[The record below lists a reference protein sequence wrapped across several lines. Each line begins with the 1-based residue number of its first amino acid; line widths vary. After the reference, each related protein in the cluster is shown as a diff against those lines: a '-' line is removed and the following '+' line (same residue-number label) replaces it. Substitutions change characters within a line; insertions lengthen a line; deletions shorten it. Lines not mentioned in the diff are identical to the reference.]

1 MDFLHYFTVDAIF
14 FTIFDYPMSYI
25 EFFGTILNLASVY
38 LVARKN
44 IMTWPI
50 GLVAVIIFGLLF
62 YQIRLY
68 GDFIEQIYYFFSS
81 LYGWLVWSRK
91 NESKDNILA
100 SWSSKSFLVYWLA
113 ATIVLSAIF
122 SWAIANLHIWLPS
135 FFPEATTYP
144 ALDGFTTVAS
154 FVAMIL
160 MAHKK
165 IECWVYWIVVDVI
178 AVWLYYV
185 KGVYFISLLY
195 LIFLGLASFGLLNWL
210 KQMQQS
216 PSKRIQ

>member
-1 MDFLHYFTVDAIF
+1 MNYLSVETIF

-44 IMTWPI
+44 ILTWPI
-50 GLVAVIIFGLLF
+50 GLVAVIVFGLLF

-81 LYGWLVWSRK
+81 LYGWWVWTRK
-91 NESKDNILA
+91 GDTADESLI
-100 SWSSKSFLVYWLA
+100 SWSNKTSLLYWIA
-113 ATIVLSAIF
+113 ATLVVSAIF
-122 SWAIANLHIWLPS
+122 SWAIANLHIGLPN

-195 LIFLGLASFGLLNWL
+195 LIFLGLASFGLINWL

-216 PSKRIQ
+216 LGKRV

>member
-1 MDFLHYFTVDAIF
+1 MNYLSVETIF

-44 IMTWPI
+44 ILTWPI
-50 GLVAVIIFGLLF
+50 GLVAVIVFGLLF

-81 LYGWLVWSRK
+81 LYGWWVWAK
-91 NESKDNILA
+91 KDDTADESLI
-100 SWSSKSFLVYWLA
+100 SWSNKNSLLCWIA
-113 ATIVLSAIF
+113 ATLAVSAIF
-122 SWAIANLHIWLPS
+122 SWAIANLHIWLPN

-216 PSKRIQ
+216 LFTARTAR

>member
-1 MDFLHYFTVDAIF
+1 MNYLSVDTTF
-14 FTIFDYPMSYI
+14 FTIFDYPMSYL

-44 IMTWPI
+44 ILTWPI
-50 GLVAVIIFGLLF
+50 GLVAVILFGLLF

-81 LYGWLVWSRK
+81 LYGWWVWAKKSESTDKNLV
-91 NESKDNILA
+91 
-100 SWSSKSFLVYWLA
+100 SFSPNTSLWVWVAVTL
-113 ATIVLSAIF
+113 VLSAVF
-122 SWAIANLHIWLPS
+122 SWILSNLHIWLPS

-144 ALDGFTTVAS
+144 AVDGFTTVAS

-160 MAHKK
+160 MAHKR
-165 IECWVYWIVVDVI
+165 IECWVYWIVVNVI

-195 LIFLGLASFGLLNWL
+195 FIFLGLASFGLINWF
-210 KQMQQS
+210 KQMRNERQLEM
-216 PSKRIQ
+216 